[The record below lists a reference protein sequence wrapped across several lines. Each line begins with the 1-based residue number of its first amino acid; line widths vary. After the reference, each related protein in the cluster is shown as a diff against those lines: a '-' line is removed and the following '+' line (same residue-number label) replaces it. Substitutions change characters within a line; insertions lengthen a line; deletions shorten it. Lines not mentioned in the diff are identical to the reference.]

1 MRTSLS
7 ILASVLLAPY
17 LALAQYGPDNTPANT
32 QGNGAYRAPATPQNN
47 NGYPASG
54 NLNAASAPAAPGAAP
69 GENLTPAACHARM
82 QEYLASLACFE
93 PYRHGPHVI
102 DIEAFKHCKVVKE
115 PTDCEAQGMR

>member
-7 ILASVLLAPY
+7 LLASLLLATGPV
-17 LALAQYGPDNTPANT
+17 LAQYGPDNTP
-32 QGNGAYRAPATPQNN
+32 GNGAYGAPTQQNN
-47 NGYPASG
+47 NGYPASA
-54 NLNAASAPAAPGAAP
+54 NNNAASAPAAPSAAP
-69 GENLTPAACHARM
+69 GENLTSAVCHARM